1 MKSVDKHM
9 KSLENWYHTILENN
23 DKKNENRFPMTTN
36 SLIEMV
42 KELTDIREKKNY
54 LVIIINI
61 LFNYT

>member
-9 KSLENWYHTILENN
+9 KSLENWYHTLLETN

-54 LVIIINI
+54 MVIFINI
-61 LFNYT
+61 LFNCS